1 MVVRLLP
8 MIAAGDERVVL
19 KQKKRKKTERKEI
32 ARAKLIKRDSKG
44 ENRTWLERRSEVVR
58 KEVAEEVK
66 LKGRQLRGG

>member
-1 MVVRLLP
+1 

>member
-1 MVVRLLP
+1 

-58 KEVAEEVK
+58 KEVAEEVS
-66 LKGRQLRGG
+66 